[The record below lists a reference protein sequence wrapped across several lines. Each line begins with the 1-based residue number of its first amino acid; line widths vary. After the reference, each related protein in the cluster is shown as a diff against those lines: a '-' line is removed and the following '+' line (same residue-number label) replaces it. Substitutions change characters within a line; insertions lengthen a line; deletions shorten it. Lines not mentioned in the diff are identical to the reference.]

1 MQYPVS
7 NAGYTGDVLGL
18 IAHRSAIGA
27 SVLSIIII
35 LSMPTRDPFL
45 PKEGIGRVG
54 ATSSDSLRSPEDD
67 LNLWQFLT
75 VSWMSPLISVGRKRR
90 INEDDV
96 WLLGF
101 EFQHRRLHE
110 KFRQLRG
117 SVLRRL
123 LRANGIDIFILS
135 CISLVQM
142 VCSKSSFSVIKV
154 QVLIDHRLFE
164 PAPLAAT
171 SESPI

>member
-1 MQYPVS
+1 MPV
-7 NAGYTGDVLGL
+7 
-18 IAHRSAIGA
+18 
-27 SVLSIIII
+27 
-35 LSMPTRDPFL
+35 RDPSL
-45 PKEGIGRVG
+45 PQEGIGRVG
-54 ATSSDSLRSPEDD
+54 ETPSDNLRSPEDD

-90 INEDDV
+90 INEDDI

-101 EFQHRRLHE
+101 EFQHRRLHD

-135 CISLVQM
+135 SISLIQM
-142 VCSKSSFSVIKV
+142 ACSKCSC
-154 QVLIDHRLFE
+154 
-164 PAPLAAT
+164 
-171 SESPI
+171 